1 MTELQLKC
9 HNGCL
14 RQRTHS
20 NNVIVFLHYRVHS
33 VWIPNPNGEPLW
45 GSHTTAVLHHWSSA
59 AQTTAGPAPQLPH
72 THHRGRGDAHIN
84 ISINYRVHLMLHRL
98 TSKSCLNIVGSR
110 AERPVRF
117 PPHHTKRSGP

>member
-9 HNGCL
+9 HYGI
-14 RQRTHS
+14 
-20 NNVIVFLHYRVHS
+20 VITIVIMSLNFCITEFT

-72 THHRGRGDAHIN
+72 THHRGRGDAHRN
-84 ISINYRVHLMLHRL
+84 ISINLVY
-98 TSKSCLNIVGSR
+98 T
-110 AERPVRF
+110 
-117 PPHHTKRSGP
+117 